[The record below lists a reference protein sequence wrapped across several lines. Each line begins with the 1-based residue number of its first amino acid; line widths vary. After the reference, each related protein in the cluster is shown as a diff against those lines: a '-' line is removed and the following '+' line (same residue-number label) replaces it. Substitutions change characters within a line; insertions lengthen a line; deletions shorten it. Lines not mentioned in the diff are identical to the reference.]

1 MVWGHGNPR
10 LGAKCRKGGD
20 VEQIK
25 GGHGDLVQ
33 MDWDPISRIVLAKG
47 SP

>member
-1 MVWGHGNPR
+1 MAIRAWEPNAGEE
-10 LGAKCRKGGD
+10 GD

-25 GGHGDLVQ
+25 AGHGDLVQ